1 MKQFLGI
8 YLFILYASFLANAQ
22 PPTQQQRAS
31 ALWKQGVTNF
41 QEQRYDAAI
50 SNFTE
55 YLSLRPD
62 AAAGWFNRGISYYER
77 AANAPLEKD
86 YRQAVAD
93 LTQAIKLDAKK
104 ADHWYMRG
112 RSYQK
117 LMVIDSKSS
126 SAAAIADYTQAIML
140 DGKYAE
146 AYSGRGQ
153 VFYDIGQYGKALNDL
168 GAAILMNPNDAV
180 PYYYRGK
187 IFGYQKKY
195 AASRADIEKALKI
208 YPNYEVAKIYL
219 DYINA
224 ETNKTLPSTPTASS
238 VVKKPTVTSK
248 PSVPTKPVDK
258 PIADASDG
266 FKRADDA
273 EKAGDHKKVIEV
285 VSKTLPLIPMR
296 SKGLTVQELETFVY
310 LDLIRKQARA
320 FLALKQYKEADEA
333 FRTVA
338 LDGMANMNAFNAK
351 ANAEMKRDTSGS
363 GGGAIMAS
371 VQTGQSTI
379 ICRSTFESIEL
390 WNDSIARDRV
400 KDINV
405 LLASGYVMGAVRQI
419 CATSFHMDGM
429 FEHARIYSYFGTED
443 KAAKLNAAIE
453 RYTEA
458 IKYLQVFRPAYESR
472 AKAYRELG
480 RIDLALADEKKAA
493 TLPVK

>member
-1 MKQFLGI
+1 MKYFLQI
-8 YLFILYASFLANAQ
+8 AFVLVFSFAAANAQ
-22 PPTQQQRAS
+22 PTDQERAS

-41 QEQRYDAAI
+41 EARRYDAAI
-50 SNFTE
+50 SNFNE
-55 YLSLRPD
+55 YLKIRPD

-77 AANAPLEKD
+77 AANAPLESD

-104 ADHWYMRG
+104 ADQWYMRG
-112 RSYQK
+112 RARQK
-117 LMVIDSKSS
+117 LIVVDFKIS
-126 SAAAIADYTQAIML
+126 SAAAIADYTQAIAL
-140 DGKYAE
+140 DPKNSGAFG
-146 AYSGRGQ
+146 GRGE
-153 VFYDIGQYGKALNDL
+153 VYYEIGQYDKATNDL
-168 GAAILMNPNDAV
+168 NKAILLDPKNAAA
-180 PYYYRGK
+180 YYYRGK
-187 IFGYQKKY
+187 IRGYNKRY
-195 AASRADIEKALKI
+195 VLARADVEKAISL

-219 DYINA
+219 EYINA
-224 ETNKTLPSTPTASS
+224 EAKKSQPTIAGKPAVSTKPP
-238 VVKKPTVTSK
+238 VVTKPTET
-248 PSVPTKPVDK
+248 
-258 PIADASDG
+258 PITDAREG

-273 EKAGDHKKVIEV
+273 ERAGDHRKVIDV
-285 VSKTLPLIPMR
+285 VSKTLPLIPMK
-296 SKGLTVQELETFVY
+296 SKGLTVQELDTFVY

-320 FLALKQYKEADEA
+320 YLALKQYKEADEA

-379 ICRSTFESIEL
+379 ICRSTFEAIEQ

-400 KDINV
+400 NDINV

-429 FEHARIYSYFGTED
+429 FEHARIYSYFGTEN
-443 KAAKLNAAIE
+443 KTTKLNAAIE

-493 TLPVK
+493 TLPAK